1 MSNEESRAYMKNVK
15 WTTAGSVFAG
25 SISTIIAIVWFT
37 AGIKADIKDN
47 RVIAHEENI
56 ATESRLN
63 KKIDDL
69 QNYCYMQFQAM
80 TTAQKEKKPSTVTRV
95 VYKPYPVGYFTE
107 HKDPVTG
114 VVTLKSAQ

>member
-1 MSNEESRAYMKNVK
+1 MSNEESRAYMKNVR
-15 WTTAGSVFAG
+15 WTTAGIVF
-25 SISTIIAIVWFT
+25 SSTLSTLIAIVWFA

-47 RVIAHEENI
+47 RVIAHEENQ

-69 QNYCYMQFQAM
+69 TNYCELQFQSISIL
-80 TTAQKEKKPSTVTRV
+80 QKEVKSTKTKVI
-95 VYKPYPVGYFTE
+95 YKSTPAGYFTE

-114 VVTLKSAQ
+114 LITFKAVQ